1 MTVTATYKNYFGSLV
16 IEARNPELKYS
27 EEKTKGA
34 LTKVIVA
41 LEGNQSAQATKLA
54 KRFARLK
61 KSSDLIAAKTKEIN
75 EKLTAQALGYFD
87 DAADA
92 IATRVVNT
100 ATFAISVAK
109 DTVPEERSEVD
120 YKKLYEAITKL
131 IDTELQPQVTA
142 LLEAHTR
149 KWTPEPRKPA
159 LTVKP
164 LVKEDEAVDEGIM
177 SAASN
182 KLANFVAAITDG
194 LKAFKTY
201 ISGWGKSYDM
211 KLSELKKQLKA

>member
-1 MTVTATYKNYFGSLV
+1 MTVSATYKNYFGSLV

-75 EKLTAQALGYFD
+75 EKLTAAALEYFD

-100 ATFAISVAK
+100 ASFAISVAK
-109 DTVPEERSEVD
+109 ETVPEEKSEVD
-120 YKKLYEAITKL
+120 YKKLYEAITQL
-131 IDTELQPQVTA
+131 IDKELQPQVTA

-159 LTVKP
+159 LTVKS

-182 KLANFVAAITDG
+182 KLANFVASITDG